1 MRKITNQENYI
12 NGQTIQSK
20 FLLSLLIRRGLL
32 VSYLIV
38 MIFYCFVNTD
48 VSHSYQGNSK
58 KCNDCIYYTIACQ
71 NGNK

>member
-32 VSYLIV
+32 VSYL

-48 VSHSYQGNSK
+48 IRHSCQGNSK
-58 KCNDCIYYTIACQ
+58 KCNDCIDYTIACQ